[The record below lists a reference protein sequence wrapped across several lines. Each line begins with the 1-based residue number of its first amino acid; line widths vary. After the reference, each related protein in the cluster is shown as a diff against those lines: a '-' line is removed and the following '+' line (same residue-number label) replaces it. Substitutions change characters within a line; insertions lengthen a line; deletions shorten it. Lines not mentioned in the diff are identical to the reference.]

1 MADITIQDLLVWEP
15 RLQLARRPLPGMSA
29 NNDLEER
36 EISWAVTIRAS
47 APMLQPLRGG
57 ELVLLPERIVSE
69 SGLAVPVLLREL
81 SGLHAGAAVLERA
94 PEVASPIPVLIAPE
108 VSIEFE
114 TGLNRMLTERR
125 GELYRAG
132 TDLGRTLAGIASTR
146 DLAAIIRTA
155 GEFLSCPVALMS
167 ARGTILE
174 QTGNAALP
182 AGAVRAIQTMHVPR
196 EWREQRYLV
205 TLAGGG
211 VLWFGPVPAEH
222 RALVRLAADRIALA
236 VEGVLRR
243 TVEERPRG
251 PARSAALAAV
261 LESSAEEAARAGAL
275 LGLAPDATYQVLLAD
290 VAVETSRLERALQ
303 PLGTAHSAGM
313 IGDRAAVVLEARA
326 ERERRTPGH
335 SDSVLDHALSGAGST
350 WLAASAPL
358 RGVGQLPEAY
368 RQSRYVAALM
378 SSGAIAAGAVQFDRL
393 ADLGVYR
400 LLYELWGMPALASY
414 IEDALGPLRA
424 GDKRGSLR
432 ETYLAYLTAGGSQ
445 TETAAAL
452 GIHRNTLT
460 YRLRQIAQLL
470 GHDPDD
476 PRLRLAIHLALVAER
491 LPNELRVEG

>member
-15 RLQLARRPLPGMSA
+15 RLQLVRRPLPGMSA

>member
-15 RLQLARRPLPGMSA
+15 RLQLVRRPLPGMSA

-69 SGLAVPVLLREL
+69 SGLAIPVLLREL

-108 VSIEFE
+108 VTVEFE

-155 GEFLSCPVALMS
+155 GEFLDCPVALMS

-174 QTGNAALP
+174 QTGNAMLP
-182 AGAVRAIQTMHVPR
+182 SNAVRAVQSMNAPR
-196 EWREQRYLV
+196 EWRDQRYLV
-205 TLAGGG
+205 SLAGGG
-211 VLWFGPVPAEH
+211 VLWFGPVPAER

-236 VEGVLRR
+236 AEGVLRR

-251 PARSAALAAV
+251 PARSSALAAV
-261 LESSAEEAARAGAL
+261 LQGSAEDAARSGAL
-275 LGLAPDATYQVLLAD
+275 LDLAPDATYRVLLTGA
-290 VAVETSRLERALQ
+290 ETDTGHLERALQ
-303 PLGTAHSAGM
+303 SLGTAHSAGTM
-313 IGDRAAVVLEARA
+313 EDQTAVVIEARA
-326 ERERRTPGH
+326 ERDRRT
-335 SDSVLDHALSGAGST
+335 SDAALDRALGGAGCD
-350 WLAASAPL
+350 WLAASASV
-358 RGVGQLPEAY
+358 RGIGQLPEAY
-368 RQSRYVAALM
+368 RQVRYLAALM
-378 SSGAIAAGAVQFDRL
+378 ASGAIAAGAVQFEKL
-393 ADLGVYR
+393 ADVGVYR
-400 LLYELWGMPALASY
+400 LLYELWGTPALASY

-424 GDKRGSLR
+424 GDKRGILR

-476 PRLRLAIHLALVAER
+476 PRLRLAMHLALVAER
-491 LPNELRVEG
+491 LPGELRVEGT